1 MSEQRLREWV
11 LAWSSVYPTESD
23 DAILHFDGRA
33 ALSMQEI
40 DTILHWKLETQAN
53 YLAVAR
59 RNLASQPPEFVLDH
73 VARAVRNP
81 DDQAAFLLLANI
93 KGFQIAIASS
103 ILMATQPD
111 RYTVYDVRAK
121 KSLVA
126 LGELHL
132 NPAKGE
138 WLNYLHSCRS
148 IARRT
153 LLDLRTVD
161 RALFSAK
168 GQLGLPKS
176 FIEPEPHWL
185 GALP

>member
-1 MSEQRLREWV
+1 M
-11 LAWSSVYPTESD
+11 LAWSSVYPTDSD

-103 ILMATQPD
+103 ILMAPPFWK
-111 RYTVYDVRAK
+111 RFCV
-121 KSLVA
+121 LVA
-126 LGELHL
+126 SCSIPIWCSL
-132 NPAKGE
+132 NDWDWGQSEQTAIGFKIEDNG
-138 WLNYLHSCRS
+138 RS
-148 IARRT
+148 
-153 LLDLRTVD
+153 D
-161 RALFSAK
+161 RSDER
-168 GQLGLPKS
+168 Q
-176 FIEPEPHWL
+176 
-185 GALP
+185 